1 MNEHEQLHSRGPNGA
16 DQRRTDDA
24 AVIADYENYVNPSYA
39 ALVKFGG
46 FDSVE
51 VSARGC
57 LVTDSQGRELL
68 DCAGGLGALSVGY
81 SHPRVV
87 AAVKDQ
93 LDKMAFSTRLL
104 FNAPQARLG
113 KKLAEITPGDLQYCF
128 FCNSGTEAVEG
139 AIKIARMSTGRSGLV
154 SATGAF
160 HGKSMGALSVS
171 GRDLYK
177 KPFQPLLPDCVNVPF
192 NDIPALEQTVNQD
205 TAAVLLEPI
214 QGEAGVIVP
223 DDGYLRA
230 AREICDRHGALLI
243 CDEVQTGL
251 GRTGKMWGCDWD
263 GVAPDIMTLAKALS
277 GSCVPIGAFIGTPR
291 TWEVFKENP
300 LIHSSTFGGNPLA
313 CTAALAAIEVIET
326 EGLVEQ
332 AATQGEKLITALR
345 ETQAKYP
352 QCVKEVRG
360 RGLIIGVEFAHEDIG
375 ALVIV
380 GLLQRN
386 VIAAYTINNATTI
399 RFEPP
404 LVITDEQ
411 VAWAVRAFDEAVAQT
426 VELIANIE
434 MDEEDIE
441 GTTNEH

>member
-1 MNEHEQLHSRGPNGA
+1 MNTATYAP
-16 DQRRTDDA
+16 DDKQPLSDA
-24 AVIADYENYVNPSYA
+24 EVIADYENHVNPAFA

-51 VSARGC
+51 VSAQGC
-57 LVTDSQGRELL
+57 LVTDSRGRELL
-68 DCAGGLGALSVGY
+68 DCAGGIGSLSVGY
-81 SHPRVV
+81 SHPYVIE
-87 AAVKDQ
+87 AVKRQ

-104 FNAPQARLG
+104 FNAPQARLA

-128 FCNSGTEAVEG
+128 FCNSGTEATEG
-139 AIKIARMSTGRSGLV
+139 AIKIARMSTGRTGLV
-154 SATGAF
+154 SASGAF

-177 KPFQPLLPDCVNVPF
+177 TPFAPLVPDCINVPF
-192 NDIPALEQTVNQD
+192 NDIPALRAAVTQH

-214 QGEAGVIVP
+214 QGEAGIIVP
-223 DDGYLRA
+223 EAGYLRA
-230 AREICDRHGALLI
+230 ARDICDEAGALLI
-243 CDEVQTGL
+243 LDEVQTGL

-291 TWEVFKENP
+291 TWEVFKYNP

-313 CTAALAAIEVIET
+313 CSAALAAIEVIEN
-326 EGLVEQ
+326 EDLV
-332 AATQGEKLITALR
+332 ARSATQGDKLMGALR
-345 ETQAKYP
+345 ATQAKYP

-360 RGLIIGVEFAHEDIG
+360 KGLMIGVEFPHEDIG

-386 VIAAYTINNATTI
+386 VIAAYTINNPTAI

-404 LVITDEQ
+404 LIISDEQ
-411 VAWAVRAFDEAVAQT
+411 VAWAARAFDEAVAQT
-426 VELIANIE
+426 VDLL
-434 MDEEDIE
+434 EDIDVE
-441 GTTNEH
+441 ENE